1 MFLGNIVDQFH
12 NKHGFADACAAKQTD
27 FAALGVRA
35 DKVDDLYAGFKH
47 LGRCGKICIIG
58 SRTMDVPSFA
68 AFRIGLIIDCVAQHI
83 KDPAERAFADGHTDT
98 GLGIP
103 RCKPSVELMAMQRTV
118 LSPICCATSTVS
130 VLLPFGIV
138 SALLMPGS

>member
-1 MFLGNIVDQFH
+1 MFLGNIVDQLH

-35 DKVDDLYAGFKH
+35 NKVDDLDAGFKH

-98 GLGIP
+98 GLGIGN
-103 RCKPSVELMAMQRTV
+103 RGSAHKPVR
-118 LSPICCATSTVS
+118 
-130 VLLPFGIV
+130 
-138 SALLMPGS
+138 